1 MLYTLPWKTNE
12 CFWEIQKDISKF
24 ILLCFTD
31 WSLFIC
37 FLCAIFAHI
46 NTAIWCCN
54 WGNPLFFKS
63 LLIYY
68 AGRRVLS
75 FHEQMVKML
84 IWLKLTF
91 SSCYSKCYVSFRRKQ
106 KIYHPLA
113 FSSRWVYGVDNILL
127 LTNNYNQRFPL
138 LSPQS
143 TAVVFTHSKHSILP
157 NKWYMPG
164 IISDFWLSLLLFLPI
179 ILFDS
184 RDKVGSKGTGRQGM
198 SIALT
203 EYFTWS
209 RDWAINMLQVFYCI
223 SSSQLLHPYLK
234 LRKLVLRDIKYLFKI
249 IQTVS
254 GKSGIWTQVFP
265 DPKVHDWFPLRA
277 SENHSYWETDSVTPA
292 LPDFR
297 TYSFHYLPGGLLLFS
312 H

>member
-1 MLYTLPWKTNE
+1 
-12 CFWEIQKDISKF
+12 
-24 ILLCFTD
+24 
-31 WSLFIC
+31 
-37 FLCAIFAHI
+37 
-46 NTAIWCCN
+46 
-54 WGNPLFFKS
+54 
-63 LLIYY
+63 
-68 AGRRVLS
+68 
-75 FHEQMVKML
+75 ML

-91 SSCYSKCYVSFRRKQ
+91 QLFTASATCHFAEQ

-127 LTNNYNQRFPL
+127 LTNNYNPEISIAKSSVYSCGFHSQQTFYPSKQVIHARNHLRFL
-138 LSPQS
+138 TEFAS
-143 TAVVFTHSKHSILP
+143 
-157 NKWYMPG
+157 
-164 IISDFWLSLLLFLPI
+164 FLPI

-203 EYFTWS
+203 EYFTWP

-265 DPKVHDWFPLRA
+265 DPKVHDW
-277 SENHSYWETDSVTPA
+277 
-292 LPDFR
+292 LP
-297 TYSFHYLPGGLLLFS
+297 
-312 H
+312 

>member
-1 MLYTLPWKTNE
+1 MHYTLPWKTNE
-12 CFWEIQKDISKF
+12 CFWEIQKGISKF
-24 ILLCFTD
+24 ILLYFTD

-91 SSCYSKCYVSFRRKQ
+91 SSCYSKCYVSFRRKW
-106 KIYHPLA
+106 KINHPLA
-113 FSSRWVYGVDNILL
+113 FSSHWVYGVGNILL
-127 LTNNYNQRFPL
+127 LTNNHNQRFPL
-138 LSPQS
+138 LSHQS

-164 IISDFWLSLLLFLPI
+164 IISDFWLRL
-179 ILFDS
+179 ILFS
-184 RDKVGSKGTGRQGM
+184 PLSF
-198 SIALT
+198 LT
-203 EYFTWS
+203 PET
-209 RDWAINMLQVFYCI
+209 
-223 SSSQLLHPYLK
+223 QLEAK
-234 LRKLVLRDIKYLFKI
+234 AQADREWV
-249 IQTVS
+249 
-254 GKSGIWTQVFP
+254 
-265 DPKVHDWFPLRA
+265 
-277 SENHSYWETDSVTPA
+277 
-292 LPDFR
+292 
-297 TYSFHYLPGGLLLFS
+297 
-312 H
+312 